1 MWDPANL
8 GLTSVTP
15 AAVSAKDQDVTLT
28 VNGVSFGAAATMR
41 ACFVNLDNPFD
52 KRGII
57 PCNDITTLSQSTATV
72 RICPYNKRPGNYQ
85 LVWWLLPPPNVLDPN
100 NNNTPVP
107 NVPVND
113 VQVLG
118 YALTVTP

>member
-1 MWDPANL
+1 MWDPTNL
-8 GLTSVTP
+8 GLTSVNP
-15 AAVSAKDQDVTLT
+15 AAVSSRDHDVTLT
-28 VNGVSFGAAATMR
+28 VVGAGFSPAQDMG

-57 PCNDITTLSQSTATV
+57 PCNDITLINNGSATV
-72 RICPYNKRPGNYQ
+72 RICPFNKRPGNYQ
-85 LVWWLLPPPNVLDPN
+85 LVWWLAPPPNVVDPN
-100 NNNTPVP
+100 TGNPVN

>member
-8 GLTSVTP
+8 ALTNVTP
-15 AAVSAKDQDVTLT
+15 AAVSSKDQDVTLT
-28 VNGVSFGAAATMR
+28 VSGVAFAPPATMR

-57 PCNDITTLSQSTATV
+57 PCNDIATLDENTATV
-72 RICPYNKRPGNYQ
+72 RICPLNKRPGNYQ
-85 LVWWLLPPPNVLDPN
+85 LVWWLLPPPSVTEP
-100 NNNTPVP
+100 TSGTEVG

-113 VQVLG
+113 VQVLA
-118 YALTVTP
+118 YALMVAP